1 MIMNINTQNP
11 MAVTSLSQAQAT
23 NGVES
28 KAAEIV
34 SKNAKADAVVEA
46 RDKKEDATALDFTSM
61 TRKDLM
67 DWVNEKITS
76 GEMTFD
82 ESSPFLAMTLKISA
96 VTNEP
101 VDMATDT
108 SRIDFIEKA
117 FAGIERAIL
126 DNDLETAESLKY
138 ARDLMLMN
146 QGKDLGVDTLA

>member
-1 MIMNINTQNP
+1 MNINTQNP

-23 NGVES
+23 NDVES

-46 RDKKEDATALDFTSM
+46 RDEKEDATALDFTSM

-101 VDMATDT
+101 VDMATDI

-146 QGKDLGVDTLA
+146 QGKDLGVDTKA

>member
-1 MIMNINTQNP
+1 MNINTQNP

-34 SKNAKADAVVEA
+34 SKHAKADAVVEA

-101 VDMATDT
+101 VDMATDI

>member
-1 MIMNINTQNP
+1 MNINTQNP
-11 MAVTSLSQAQAT
+11 MAVASHSQMQAT
-23 NGVES
+23 NGVET

-117 FAGIERAIL
+117 FAGIERAML

>member
-1 MIMNINTQNP
+1 MNINTQNP
-11 MAVTSLSQAQAT
+11 MAVASHSQMQAT
-23 NGVES
+23 NGVET
-28 KAAEIV
+28 KAIEVA
-34 SKNAKADAVVEA
+34 SNNKADTVGNH

-101 VDMATDT
+101 VDMATDI
-108 SRIDFIEKA
+108 SRINFIEKA

>member
-1 MIMNINTQNP
+1 MNINTQNP
-11 MAVTSLSQAQAT
+11 MAVASHSQMQAT
-23 NGVES
+23 NGVET
-28 KAAEIV
+28 KAIEVA
-34 SKNAKADAVVEA
+34 SNNKADTVGNH
-46 RDKKEDATALDFTSM
+46 RDKKEDAKVFDFTSM

-101 VDMATDT
+101 VDMATDI

>member
-1 MIMNINTQNP
+1 MNINTQNP

-138 ARDLMLMN
+138 ARDLMLMY
-146 QGKDLGVDTLA
+146 QGKDLGVDTKA